1 MMLISFIIPV
11 YNGSLFIKQC
21 IETLLAQTY
30 NNWEG
35 IFINDGSTDNTRELL
50 EQVSR
55 ADSRIKF
62 YNQKNQ
68 GAAIARYTGVKLATG
83 EYITFLDVDD
93 TLSKD
98 FLQSLIQQITPSI
111 DIVVCPFNII
121 KKNKII
127 SKHIT
132 PGIFNR
138 IDYLKKILTGYA
150 GWELC
155 AKIFRKELFEQPL
168 IQPQNIRIGED
179 AANLIQLISRAKK
192 IKITNIPLYNYIQ
205 YSTSASHIKNKQ
217 YAEETLKAGYFIK
230 SLLEQKTFY
239 LSIKDEISAMFL
251 LFYSNS
257 TRKANLSLKHP
268 MVYDIY
274 KSYYSYRIV
283 KLIPLQKRIYITM
296 SFIIE
301 RILSHIK
308 L

>member
-1 MMLISFIIPV
+1 MLISFIIPV

-132 PGIFNR
+132 PGIFNH

>member
-1 MMLISFIIPV
+1 MLISFIIPV

-68 GAAIARYTGVKLATG
+68 GAAIARYTGVKLAAG

-121 KKNKII
+121 KKKKII

-168 IQPQNIRIGED
+168 IQPPNIRIGED

-205 YSTSASHIKNKQ
+205 YSTSASHIKDKQ

-230 SLLEQKTFY
+230 SLLEQKPFY
-239 LSIKDEISAMFL
+239 PSIKEEISAMFL

-268 MVYDIY
+268 LVNNIY
-274 KSYYSYRIV
+274 NSYYSYRIL
-283 KLIPLQKRIYITM
+283 KLIPLQKRIYISI
-296 SFIIE
+296 SFFIE
-301 RILSHIK
+301 KILSYFK

>member
-1 MMLISFIIPV
+1 MLISFIIPV

-239 LSIKDEISAMFL
+239 LSIKNEISAMFL

>member
-1 MMLISFIIPV
+1 MLISFIIPV

>member
-62 YNQKNQ
+62 YNQKKQ

-121 KKNKII
+121 KKKKII

-205 YSTSASHIKNKQ
+205 YSTSASHIKSKQ

-239 LSIKDEISAMFL
+239 LSIKDEIGAMFL

-283 KLIPLQKRIYITM
+283 KLIPLQKRIYITI

-301 RILSHIK
+301 RILSYIK

>member
-132 PGIFNR
+132 PGIFNH

>member
-168 IQPQNIRIGED
+168 IQPPNIRIGED

>member
-1 MMLISFIIPV
+1 MLISFIIPV

-168 IQPQNIRIGED
+168 IQPPNIRIGED

>member
-1 MMLISFIIPV
+1 MLVTFIIPV
-11 YNGSLFIKQC
+11 YNGSKFIEQC

-50 EQVSR
+50 EQASR

-68 GAAIARYTGVKLATG
+68 GAAIARYTGVKQATG
-83 EYITFLDVDD
+83 EYITFLDADD

-98 FLQSLIQQITPSI
+98 FLQTLIQQITSSI
-111 DIVVCPFNII
+111 DIIACPFNII

-132 PGIFNR
+132 PGVFDN

-155 AKIFRKELFEQPL
+155 AKIYRKNLFEETL
-168 IQPQNIRIGED
+168 IQPHNIRIGED
-179 AANLIQLISRAKK
+179 AANLVQLILRANK
-192 IKITNIPLYNYIQ
+192 IKITDVPLYNYIQ
-205 YSTSASHIKNKQ
+205 YSTSASHIKDKQ

-230 SLLEQKTFY
+230 SLLEQKPFY
-239 LSIKDEISAMFL
+239 PSIKEEIGAMFL

-268 MVYDIY
+268 LVNNIY
-274 KSYYSYRIV
+274 NSYYSYRIL
-283 KLIPLQKRIYITM
+283 KLIPLQKRIYISI
-296 SFIIE
+296 SFFIE
-301 RILSHIK
+301 KILSYFK